1 MEKLK
6 EMRDFYAKFF
16 NQFGDEWLVRNGN
29 EYDVA
34 NVNFYFPDY
43 KTMTITYKEFEV
55 SLEERGEN
63 DYVISFAGD
72 IDKAEALYKWVWE
85 KEALI
90 VTVLQEQMSKQLIF
104 GAQLIQE
111 DWREEAIADAKE
123 IANEEI

>member
-1 MEKLK
+1 MEKVK
-6 EMRDFYAKFF
+6 EMMNFYAKFF

>member
-1 MEKLK
+1 MEKVK
-6 EMRDFYAKFF
+6 EMMNFYAKFF

-104 GAQLIQE
+104 GAQRIQ
-111 DWREEAIADAKE
+111 
-123 IANEEI
+123 